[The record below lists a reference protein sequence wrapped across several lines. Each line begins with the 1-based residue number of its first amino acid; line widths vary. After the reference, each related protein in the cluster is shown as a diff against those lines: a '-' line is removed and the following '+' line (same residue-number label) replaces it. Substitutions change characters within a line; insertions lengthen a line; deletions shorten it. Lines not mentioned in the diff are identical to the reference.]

1 MEQMIVLWSMVK
13 VHGLMVADPALSLK
27 LARYCGPETDEARVG
42 NGTGH
47 PM

>member
-1 MEQMIVLWSMVK
+1 MKQMIALGSMVM
-13 VHGLMVADPALSLK
+13 VDGLMVADLALSLK